1 MVIYFYGCYSN
12 IHKSTMAKYVMKDL
26 ADKADISDIVLLI
39 PLQL

>member
-1 MVIYFYGCYSN
+1 
-12 IHKSTMAKYVMKDL
+12 MAKYVMKDL